1 MKKVFRLVLIV
12 GIVLANTKLHSQILY
27 IPSGTSGIGTSTVVG
42 KVGIGISNPAEA
54 LHINGNIRG
63 NQSGALR
70 ISTGNG
76 YVDIGPKSLDF
87 THFYTDR
94 PAYLFDKPIRV
105 NGTISSFSG
114 NLQLG
119 IEGSPSIFITKDKSV
134 GIGCDP
140 GTATFKM
147 YKELLPTFELASPN
161 SRLQMIVATHAWAG
175 AETSKIGDIIFRPLG
190 GGVDAHHGMI
200 FYLPNDMND
209 GLSYIKFGD
218 SKNGLWVGIFNN
230 RKFRID
236 GSLYA
241 KEIYVKTDVWSDY
254 VLSESYKLPSLKSV
268 EEYIVING
276 NLPEVPDEKQ
286 VKENGVNVSEMNV
299 ILLKKIEELTLYVID
314 LNKKIETLEKENND
328 IKNKLNSKD

>member
-1 MKKVFRLVLIV
+1 MKFIKLNLL
-12 GIVLANTKLHSQILY
+12 GIIMFTSVITEAQLLY
-27 IPSGTSGIGTSTVVG
+27 VPNGISGIGTSTVAG
-42 KVGIGISNPAEA
+42 KVGIGFSNPLEA

-76 YVDIGPKSLDF
+76 YIDIGPKSLDF

-105 NGTISSFSG
+105 NGLISSFAG

-119 IEGSPSIFITKDKSV
+119 TEGSPSIFITRDKSL

-254 VLSESYKLPSLKSV
+254 VLSKSYKLPSLKSV
-268 EEYIVING
+268 EEYIVLNG
-276 NLPEVPDEKQ
+276 HLPEVPAEKQ

-328 IKNKLNSKD
+328 IKNKLNTKD